1 MLSCASREV
10 RFIGSGSINQ
20 KLCSIVIL
28 KATMYPL
35 QGACLEAKII
45 IIIILYRK
53 QANVSSLAAVLPR
66 KKKIYGKREIFGR
79 DVNVVTS

>member
-10 RFIGSGSINQ
+10 RFIGSGSINR

-45 IIIILYRK
+45 IIILYRK
-53 QANVSSLAAVLPR
+53 QANVSSLATVLPR
-66 KKKIYGKREIFGR
+66 KKIYIYGKREIFGR
-79 DVNVVTS
+79 GVNAVRS